1 MNTWAYSGL
10 QMETISTPDKRT
22 SARARRPVLSGGS
35 HMAGAR
41 RFGDLTP
48 ALLFILPS
56 FAGFFVF
63 VLFPVIAS
71 FALSFTKWNLLSGLG
86 GIEFIGLRNFVR
98 LLRDNTFLTS
108 LRNNIVFTFTTVPI
122 TMALGLVISVL
133 INEWAYFKKT
143 LKVAIFIPYISSIV
157 AVSVVW
163 MVILHPTNGPVNQ
176 LLMSMGVENPPRW
189 FVSIDWALPSIIVMT
204 TWQNIG
210 YNVLIYIAA
219 LNAIN
224 PSLYEAGRID
234 GANPVQEFF
243 KITIPMVS
251 PTSFFLLITNI
262 IGSFR
267 VFDQISV
274 ITDGGPGDATNV
286 LAYYMYQTAFEQY
299 RMGYASSVAWVL
311 FVVIF
316 TITMLQKRMQ
326 KTVVYE

>member
-1 MNTWAYSGL
+1 MDGISRFGYS
-10 QMETISTPDKRT
+10 R
-22 SARARRPVLSGGS
+22 
-35 HMAGAR
+35 MAGAK
-41 RFGDLTP
+41 RFGELGS
-48 ALLFILPS
+48 ASLFILPS
-56 FAGFFVF
+56 FLGFFVF
-63 VLFPVIAS
+63 VLFPVLSS
-71 FALSFTKWNLLSGLG
+71 FGLSFTKWNLLSGFD
-86 GIEFIGLRNFVR
+86 GIRVVGLRNFVR
-98 LLRDNTFLTS
+98 LFRDNTFLTS
-108 LRNNIVFTFTTVPI
+108 LRNNLVFTFTTVPI
-122 TMALGLVISVL
+122 TMAIGLVISAL
-133 INEWAYFKKT
+133 INDWAYFKNA
-143 LKVAIFIPYISSIV
+143 LKVTIFIPYISSIV

-176 LLMSMGVENPPRW
+176 LLMSFGVENPPRW
-189 FVSIDWALPSIIVMT
+189 FVSIEWALPSIIVMT
-204 TWQNIG
+204 IWQNIG
-210 YNVLIYIAA
+210 YTVLIYIAA

-224 PSLYEAGRID
+224 PSLYEAGRMD
-234 GANPVQEFF
+234 GANPIQEFF

-316 TITMLQKRMQ
+316 AITMIQKRVQ
-326 KTVVYE
+326 KSVVYE

>member
-1 MNTWAYSGL
+1 MSG
-10 QMETISTPDKRT
+10 SR
-22 SARARRPVLSGGS
+22 
-35 HMAGAR
+35 MAGGR
-41 RFGDLTP
+41 RFGDLRP
-48 ALLFILPS
+48 ALLFILPG

-71 FALSFTKWNLLSGLG
+71 FALSFTKWNLLSGFS
-86 GIEFIGLRNFVR
+86 GIEFVGIRNFVR
-98 LLRDNTFLTS
+98 LFRDNTFLTS
-108 LRNNIVFTFTTVPI
+108 LRNNLVFTATTVPI
-122 TMALGLVISVL
+122 AMAIGLVVSVL
-133 INEWAYFKKT
+133 INEWAYFKKS
-143 LKVAIFIPYISSIV
+143 LKVAVFVPYISSIV

-163 MVILHPTNGPVNQ
+163 MVILHPTDGPVNQ
-176 LLMSMGVENPPRW
+176 LLMSMGMESPPRW
-189 FVSIDWALPSIIVMT
+189 FVSIDWALPSIIIMT
-204 TWQNIG
+204 IWQNLG
-210 YNVLIYIAA
+210 YTVLIYVAA

-234 GANPVQEFF
+234 GANPLQEFF
-243 KITIPMVS
+243 RITIPMVS
-251 PTSFFLLITNI
+251 PTTFFLLITNI

-316 TITMLQKRMQ
+316 AITMFQKRMQ